1 VFKSLLQRV
10 YGAAVYTRLSCACL

>member
-1 VFKSLLQRV
+1 VFKWLLQRV